1 VATTSGEGPLSGDN
15 IVNLRAEPVVTE
27 PPAKSKPLSRL
38 HGVATAGMALCA
50 FAGIFSLL
58 ALITVRWPGNS
69 NRYAM
74 AMFVTSGLGLLLCC
88 CIAVFSAARDTY
100 ARNGASVT
108 HEEQE

>member
-1 VATTSGEGPLSGDN
+1 MTSTSGEGPPGGDN
-15 IVNLRAEPVVTE
+15 IVSLRTEPVVTA
-27 PPAKSKPLSRL
+27 PPPKPKPLSRL

-50 FAGIFSLL
+50 FAGIISLL

-69 NRYAM
+69 NRYVM
-74 AMFVTSGLGLLLCC
+74 AAFIASGIGLLLCC
-88 CIAVFSAARDTY
+88 CVAVFSAARDTY